1 MRHDFLS
8 IGDIA
13 TDAFIKLKD
22 AWVETDNPEHKQE
35 LCMLFGEKIPYE
47 SVTEVCGVGN
57 SANAAVCATRLG
69 LSSGLIS
76 NVGGD
81 ENGKKCLDS
90 VRNEKV
96 NTDFVYVHKDEK
108 TNYHFVLSYGAERT
122 ILVKHEK
129 YKYSLPN
136 FPTPRWLYLSSLGH
150 NTEKY
155 HEEIADWLNKN
166 PETKLAFQPGSFQ
179 IALGTKKLAQIYART
194 DVFVCNL
201 EEALKLVE
209 GHAEANIASAAA
221 RALGIFQQKNIR
233 VSGGVLRERVLLLFN
248 KLHALGPKQVIITNG
263 PKGAY
268 FSSTIEG
275 VRNTTYFM
283 PPYPDPKPPTN
294 RTGAGDSFAATFV
307 SYLALGMEPLEA
319 LKRAPI
325 NSAYVVQEVGAQ
337 KGLLSREK
345 LEEYLV
351 SAPKDFSPQIL

>member
-1 MRHDFLS
+1 MA
-8 IGDIA
+8 IGDIT

-47 SVTEVCGVGN
+47 SVTEVRGVGN
-57 SANAAVCATRLG
+57 SANAAVCAARLG

-81 ENGKKCLDS
+81 ENGKRCLDAMQ
-90 VRNEKV
+90 NEKV
-96 NTDFVYVHKDEK
+96 NTDFITIHENEK

-122 ILVKHEK
+122 ILVKHEE

-136 FPTPRWLYLSSLGH
+136 FPAPRWIYLSSLGH

-155 HEEIADWLNKN
+155 HEEIADWLRKN

-179 IALGTKKLAQIYART
+179 INLGKKLEYFYKRA
-194 DVFVCNL
+194 DVFVCNA
-201 EEALKLVE
+201 EEAQKVLERNGEEPSGPVPRAKRGASEASGKAKSPL
-209 GHAEANIASAAA
+209 GDFAGFAEALSA
-221 RALGIFQQKNIR
+221 
-233 VSGGVLRERVLLLFN
+233 
-248 KLHALGPKQVIITNG
+248 LHALGPEMICVTDG

-268 FSSTIEG
+268 FSDG
-275 VRNTTYFM
+275 ANTYFI

-294 RTGAGDSFAATFV
+294 RTGAGDAFAATFV
-307 SYLALGMEPLEA
+307 SYLALGIEPPEA

-337 KGLLSREK
+337 KGLLTRER

-351 SAPKDFSPQIL
+351 SAPKDFSPRTL